1 MKWILDYFMAISLIL
16 LILFVILSAIHIA
29 GEYME
34 ESKKLKIRTSTKPFL
49 LPLLLGYYALNS
61 IESEYPI
68 VWLIAIGLFLG
79 FVGDVALLKPK
90 VPALF
95 ILGLASFLIGHIL
108 YVIAFLQASN
118 TFSGINIFV
127 FAFIAVYIVVFIL
140 IQRFLGDSTKEM
152 KIPVILYMI
161 IILTMSFCSLALL
174 FSPQT
179 GYMKTPLF
187 AFLGS
192 LCFIASDFMLANQ
205 LFKKPFK
212 FDQAYIMLTYLLA
225 QFLIAQAYL

>member
-1 MKWILDYFMAISLIL
+1 MKWILDYFMAISIIL
-16 LILFVILSAIHIA
+16 LILFAILSAVHIA

-34 ESKKLKIRTSTKPFL
+34 ETKKIKVRTSTKPFL
-49 LPLLLGYYALNS
+49 LPLLLAYYILNS
-61 IESEYPI
+61 IESGNPI
-68 VWLIAIGLFLG
+68 IALIAIGLFLG
-79 FVGDVALLKPK
+79 FIGDVALLKPK

-108 YVIAFLQASN
+108 YVIAFIQASD
-118 TFSGINIFV
+118 TFSGIHPLV
-127 FAFIAVYIVVFIL
+127 FGFIVVYLLFFVL

-179 GYMKTPLF
+179 GSMKSPFF

-192 LCFIASDFMLANQ
+192 LCFIASDFLLANQ

-212 FDQAYIMLTYLLA
+212 YDQAYIMLTYLLA